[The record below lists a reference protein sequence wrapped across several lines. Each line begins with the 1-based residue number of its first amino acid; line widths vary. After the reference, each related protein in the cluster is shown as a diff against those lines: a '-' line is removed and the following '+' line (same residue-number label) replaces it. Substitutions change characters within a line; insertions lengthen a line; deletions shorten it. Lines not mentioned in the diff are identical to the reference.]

1 MTKIRCYLEAEGSR
15 PVTSEVVMNNEF
27 TDQNCGHANGAAN
40 TAASPST
47 IAEAATGSDPAS
59 VIVQV
64 RELLFGDHRRATE
77 GSLKGLDEKL
87 AALTA
92 TVEARFADLERR
104 LDEARAQ
111 TDHARESGVE
121 AIGAAIAEL
130 GDKIKGLVA
139 KPMA

>member
-1 MTKIRCYLEAEGSR
+1 MPKGSC

-27 TDQNCGHANGAAN
+27 TEPNFGQGNGSAK
-40 TAASPST
+40 TAASAST
-47 IAEAATGSDPAS
+47 IAEPATDPAS
-59 VIVQV
+59 VIEQV

-77 GSLKGLDEKL
+77 GSLKGLEEKL

>member
-1 MTKIRCYLEAEGSR
+1 MLSSAEGSR

-27 TDQNCGHANGAAN
+27 TDQNCGQGNGSAH

-47 IAEAATGSDPAS
+47 IAEAAAGADPAS

-64 RELLFGDHRRATE
+64 RELLFGEHRRSTE
-77 GSLKGLDEKL
+77 GSLKGLEEKL

-104 LDEARAQ
+104 LVEAKAQ

-130 GDKIKGLVA
+130 GDKIKGLAA

>member
-1 MTKIRCYLEAEGSR
+1 MTKIRCYLGAEGFR
-15 PVTSEVVMNNEF
+15 PVSEVVMNNEF
-27 TDQNCGHANGAAN
+27 TDQNCGHANGAN

-77 GSLKGLDEKL
+77 GSLKGLEEKL

-104 LDEARAQ
+104 LAEAKAQ
-111 TDHARESGVE
+111 TDNARESGVE

>member
-1 MTKIRCYLEAEGSR
+1 
-15 PVTSEVVMNNEF
+15 MNNEF
-27 TDQNCGHANGAAN
+27 TDQNCGQGNGSAN
-40 TAASPST
+40 TVASPSA
-47 IAEAATGSDPAS
+47 IAEAAAGADPAS

-64 RELLFGDHRRATE
+64 RELLFGDHRRSTE
-77 GSLKGLDEKL
+77 GSLKGLEEKL

-104 LDEARAQ
+104 LVEAKAQ

-130 GDKIKGLVA
+130 GDKIKGLAA